1 MSLIGKWKLVK
12 EGSDFLPGL
21 DTLPDLPLVAKLL
34 GNQDVEFF
42 KIEKR
47 KYMDIEEILFSY
59 SSKSSSFS
67 RSYQLGT
74 VNFES
79 AVGNDVIL
87 SCVQNCAEG
96 FNELAVVRLGP
107 KPGQNR

>member
-1 MSLIGKWKLVK
+1 MK

-59 SSKSSSFS
+59 SSKSSSSS

-87 SCVQNCAEG
+87 SCVQNCTEA
-96 FNELAVVRLGP
+96 FNELVVVRLGP